1 MGGLTRRA
9 FTASAA
15 ACASALCLGVHA
27 AAQPIPI
34 RDFAPV
40 NVGDAIAR
48 ENLRTISQLPPVTNL
63 SFVYKYDPAIDSYV
77 AQRDDLGSGMIV
89 ASRFNRKGGF
99 AVMFSFA
106 YYRLDQF
113 DGNDSVALVVN
124 VPSDRFNPASPRVDI
139 GLAARTTADVTVSRF
154 SGRYSILDNWDV
166 GLAIPLVSVDV
177 DSRYKVQVLGSAAEI
192 KNFVAS
198 GVSTPAINGNTLIDG
213 PLNRLGFPG
222 GFNEGQNLGVGNID
236 LDTKV
241 GLDSGVPGLNLGL
254 QGNLRLPSANEDR
267 FTGVQST
274 SIRALVLAD
283 YHVRNFGFYFN
294 GGYEHDFGDDFLS
307 NGQVAASVTLK
318 PHRLV
323 ILETGIQGNF
333 YDKAVDVFDS
343 GAFARTQPGTVIV
356 AGGSELGKNEV
367 NIGGGVRF
375 APIGDLSV
383 SAYVSAPLNDS
394 GYRASGIFSLALDY
408 PL

>member
-1 MGGLTRRA
+1 MSVIG
-9 FTASAA
+9 AA
-15 ACASALCLGVHA
+15 ACAWVSLLATCA

-40 NVGDAIAR
+40 NVGQAIAR

-77 AQRDDLGSGMIV
+77 SQRDDLGSGMVV

-99 AVMFSFA
+99 ALMFSFA

-113 DGNDSVALVVN
+113 DGKDSVALVVN
-124 VPSDRFNPASPRVDI
+124 VPTDRFNPASPRVDI
-139 GLAARTTADVTVSRF
+139 GIAARTTADVTVSRF

-166 GLAIPLVSVDV
+166 GLSVPLVSVDV
-177 DSRYKVQVLGSAAEI
+177 QSRYKVQALSGPGAVQD
-192 KNFVAS
+192 FVAG
-198 GVSTPAINGNTLIDG
+198 GVATPDRGGNTLLDTQ
-213 PLNRLGFPG
+213 LNRLDLPDGFR
-222 GFNEGQNLGVGNID
+222 EGQNLDVGNID
-236 LDTKV
+236 LDSKV
-241 GLDSGVPGLNLGL
+241 GLDSGVPGLNLGV
-254 QGNLRLPSANEDR
+254 QANLRLPTANESR
-267 FTGVQST
+267 FTGVEST
-274 SIRALVLAD
+274 SIRGLLLAD

-294 GGYEHDFGDDFLS
+294 GGYDHDFGDKFMS
-307 NGQVAASVTLK
+307 NAQVSGSVTLK

-323 ILETGIQGNF
+323 ILETGIQANF
-333 YDKAVDVFDS
+333 YDSAVDVFDS
-343 GAFARTQPGTVIV
+343 GALARTQPGTVIV
-356 AGGSELGKNEV
+356 AGGSALGKNEV

-383 SAYVSAPLNDS
+383 SAYVSAPLNDA
-394 GYRASGIFSLALDY
+394 GYRADGIFSLALDY